1 MGSNVYKNTI
11 VRIEFEQ
18 SSPATTWNIQH
29 GLGTL
34 YPVVDV
40 YVLNNLSQYARFW
53 PAHVYVIDSN
63 NVQLVF
69 TTATAGK
76 ATVM

>member
-11 VRIEFEQ
+11 ARIEFSQ
-18 SSPATTWNIQH
+18 DTPATTWNITH
-29 GLGTL
+29 NLNTL

-40 YVLNNLSQYARFW
+40 YVLNDLSEYAKHF
-53 PAHVYVIDSN
+53 PQHVYAPTAN
-63 NVQLVF
+63 TVQLVF